1 MRIFKK
7 TIKYILTIIITVLII
22 AYLLINLLSSTILNE
37 SYILSK
43 LEETGYYDKIYDY
56 VLSNFENYIH
66 QSGFDEKVLDNIITK
81 EKVRNDT
88 RAIISNIFNGIA
100 EDIEVKDIE
109 EKLNENI
116 NNQISGMTLTEVQK
130 QSIELFVKTIC
141 DEYTTTISHFKYETH
156 INTAYS
162 KIMEYLELGSK
173 IILIIAGMSVISLI
187 LLNRKIIYRTFM
199 YLGTSL
205 LSSGAFFV
213 IVNIYINAKV
223 KVQNILI
230 LNDVISESLRNLMGD
245 ILNMELKYGVILL
258 VLGIM
263 FTLISNGVHNRRK
276 FEYEKIKGFDN

>member
-7 TIKYILTIIITVLII
+7 TIKYILTIIITILII
-22 AYLLINLLSSTILNE
+22 VYLLINLLSSTILNE

-66 QSGFDEKVLDNIITK
+66 QSGFDEEVLDNIITK

-116 NNQISGMTLTEVQK
+116 NNQLAGMTLTEAQK

-173 IILIIAGMSVISLI
+173 IILIIAGVSLI
-187 LLNRKIIYRTFM
+187 VLIILNRKIIYRNFM
-199 YLGTSL
+199 YLGISL

-230 LNDVISESLRNLMGD
+230 LNDAISESLRKLLGD
-245 ILNMELKYGVILL
+245 ILNIEFKYGIILL

-263 FTLISNGVHNRRK
+263 FTLISNAVHSRRK
-276 FEYEKIKGFDN
+276 FEYEKSLEKNN

>member
-66 QSGFDEKVLDNIITK
+66 QSGFDEEVLDNIITK

-187 LLNRKIIYRTFM
+187 ILNRKIIYRTFM

-230 LNDVISESLRNLMGD
+230 LNDAISESLRKLMGD

-276 FEYEKIKGFDN
+276 FEYEKSLEKNN